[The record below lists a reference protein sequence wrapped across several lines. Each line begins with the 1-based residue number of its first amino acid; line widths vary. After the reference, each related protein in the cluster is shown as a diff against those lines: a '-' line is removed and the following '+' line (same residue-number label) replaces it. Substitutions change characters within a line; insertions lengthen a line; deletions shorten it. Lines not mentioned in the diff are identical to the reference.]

1 MNQPPQTSQEQ
12 PQQRRLKNRP
22 TYLAKLLI
30 AKDNG
35 LIKVITGMRR
45 CGKSSLLELLAQRLV
60 DDGVPSDHVI
70 SINLESFR
78 YHAFDAERLY
88 RHIDGLMQRSGRH
101 YLLLDEVQLVDGW
114 ERAVNALRVD
124 KDVDIYLTGS
134 NAHLLSSQLATLLSG
149 RHVEIRVFPLSF
161 REFLNYAGIDDSPA
175 GRTLAFERYT
185 RYGGLPPVV
194 DQGLNHSLV
203 HTVLSGIYDT
213 ILVRDIAQYLQIRNP
228 MVFNDVTRY
237 LADTA
242 GSPVSISNI
251 EHRLKSAHRPTSNET
266 IERYISGLLDA
277 FLFCRAQRVNVKGGG
292 YLQGLSKYYPADL
305 GIRNMLLGYPAG
317 DFGLLL
323 ENVVHNELISRGYDV
338 QVGKMDNLEIDF
350 VATRI
355 RDDLTR
361 ERLFIQVSASI
372 LDPHTRSRELE
383 PLQRLRRLGL
393 DGDGKRIVLTLDTL
407 GLGVMPDGV
416 GIINALDWLLDQPAA
431 ES

>member
-1 MNQPPQTSQEQ
+1 MQM
-12 PQQRRLKNRP
+12 QQRQELKTRP
-22 TYLAKLLI
+22 AYLDKLLA

-45 CGKSSLLELLAQRLV
+45 CGKSSLLALLAQRLV
-60 DDGVPSDHVI
+60 DDGVPADHI
-70 SINLESFR
+70 ITINLESFQ
-78 YHAFDAERLY
+78 YHAYSADRLY
-88 RHIDGLMQRSGRH
+88 RRIDELTQGDGRH

-114 ERAVNALRVD
+114 EQAVNALRVD
-124 KDVDIYLTGS
+124 KDIDIYLTGS

-175 GRTLAFERYT
+175 ARTAAFERYT

-194 DQGLNHSLV
+194 DQGTNQMLA

-213 ILVRDIAQYLQIRNP
+213 ILMRDIAQYLQIRNP

-251 EHRLKSAHRPTSNET
+251 EHRLKSAHRPTANET

-277 FLFCRAQRVNVKGGG
+277 FLFYRAQRINVKGGG

-317 DFGLLL
+317 DFGFLL
-323 ENVVHNELISRGYDV
+323 ENVVHNELRTRGYDV

-355 RDDLTR
+355 GDDLAQ

-372 LDPHTRSRELE
+372 LDAHTRARELE
-383 PLQRLRRLGL
+383 PLQRLRRLGVGGA
-393 DGDGKRIVLTLDTL
+393 DGVGAGGVGVGGGRRIVLTLDTF
-407 GLGVMPDGV
+407 GLGTTDDGIAIV
-416 GIINALDWLLDQPAA
+416 NALDWLL
-431 ES
+431 ER